1 MKELEEDIKCH
12 RHGNF
17 FRKMRK
23 LMNSRV
29 IG

>member
-1 MKELEEDIKCH
+1 MKEMKEDIKCH

-29 IG
+29 E